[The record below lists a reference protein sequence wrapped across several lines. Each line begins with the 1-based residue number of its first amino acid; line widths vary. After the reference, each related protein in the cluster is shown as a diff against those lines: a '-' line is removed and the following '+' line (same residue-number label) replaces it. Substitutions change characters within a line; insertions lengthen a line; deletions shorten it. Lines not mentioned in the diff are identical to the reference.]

1 MLNSTITE
9 MLNSQWVYSAVMNSK
24 SYEKPLRVLTPSV
37 ATSFSILLALF
48 SIVTFS
54 SLIPQ
59 QEALTQQEPNQQ
71 QQAPTVEIPVSKGY
85 VDGKIAYFIA
95 TDASDKEAVESIV
108 NNTGYQINFAPI
120 LAQTPESERDQ
131 GYLFLNGIKGEA
143 PNGFQLPVANAVP
156 GDEDYSP
163 IWESNFVTW
172 NDNATAR
179 ELKSVEEILA
189 AQNNGELNIAETN
202 IIVNSPAVNNT
213 NAS

>member
-1 MLNSTITE
+1 
-9 MLNSQWVYSAVMNSK
+9 MLNSQRVYSAVMNSK
-24 SYEKPLRVLTPSV
+24 SYEKPLKTLTPSA

-59 QEALTQQEPNQQ
+59 QEALAQQEPNQQ

-85 VDGKIAYFIA
+85 VDGKIAYFVA
-95 TDASDKEAVESIV
+95 TDASDKKAVESIA
-108 NNTGYQINFAPI
+108 NNTGYEINFAPI
-120 LAQTPESERDQ
+120 LAQTPESERGH
-131 GYLFLNGIKGEA
+131 GYLFLNGINGEA

>member
-163 IWESNFVTW
+163 IWESNFITW

>member
-1 MLNSTITE
+1 
-9 MLNSQWVYSAVMNSK
+9 MNSK
-24 SYEKPLRVLTPSV
+24 MYEKPLRVLTPSV

-59 QEALTQQEPNQQ
+59 QEALAQQELNQQ
-71 QQAPTVEIPVSKGY
+71 QALTVEIPVSKGY

-95 TDASDKEAVESIV
+95 TDASDKEAVESIA

-120 LAQTPESERDQ
+120 LAQTPESERGQ

>member
-1 MLNSTITE
+1 MLNS
-9 MLNSQWVYSAVMNSK
+9 LWVYSAVMNSK
-24 SYEKPLRVLTPSV
+24 SYEKPLRALTRSV

-59 QEALTQQEPNQQ
+59 QEALAHQEPNQQ

-95 TDASDKEAVESIV
+95 TDASDKKAVESIA

-120 LAQTPESERDQ
+120 LAQTPESERGQ

>member
-1 MLNSTITE
+1 M
-9 MLNSQWVYSAVMNSK
+9 A
-24 SYEKPLRVLTPSV
+24 
-37 ATSFSILLALF
+37 
-48 SIVTFS
+48 
-54 SLIPQ
+54 
-59 QEALTQQEPNQQ
+59 QQEPNQQ

-95 TDASDKEAVESIV
+95 TDASDKEAVESIA

-120 LAQTPESERDQ
+120 LAQTPESERGQ

>member
-1 MLNSTITE
+1 
-9 MLNSQWVYSAVMNSK
+9 MLNSQRVYSAVMNSK
-24 SYEKPLRVLTPSV
+24 SYEKPLRALTRSV

-85 VDGKIAYFIA
+85 VDGKIAYFVA
-95 TDASDKEAVESIV
+95 TDASDKKAVESIA

-120 LAQTPESERDQ
+120 LAQTPESERGQ
-131 GYLFLNGIKGEA
+131 GYLFLNGINGKA

>member
-1 MLNSTITE
+1 
-9 MLNSQWVYSAVMNSK
+9 MNSK
-24 SYEKPLRVLTPSV
+24 SYEKPLIALTPSV

-59 QEALTQQEPNQQ
+59 QEALAQQEPNQQ
-71 QQAPTVEIPVSKGY
+71 QQAPTVQIPISKGY

-95 TDASDKEAVESIV
+95 TDASDKEAVESIA

-120 LAQTPESERDQ
+120 LAQTPESERGQ

>member
-1 MLNSTITE
+1 

-95 TDASDKEAVESIV
+95 TDASDKEAVESIA

-163 IWESNFVTW
+163 IWESNFITW

>member
-1 MLNSTITE
+1 M
-9 MLNSQWVYSAVMNSK
+9 
-24 SYEKPLRVLTPSV
+24 YEKPLRVLTPSV

-59 QEALTQQEPNQQ
+59 QEALAQQEPNQQ

-95 TDASDKEAVESIV
+95 TDASDKKAVESIA

-120 LAQTPESERDQ
+120 LAQTPESERGQ